1 MSTFSNYISR
11 LTGLYDE
18 REAKAVMRLLLE
30 EAFGLTYTD
39 IVCGAID
46 SLPEAES
53 QRLETMVSRLA
64 AGEPVQHVIGHGYFY
79 GRPFIVN
86 SHVLVP
92 RPETELL
99 CREAISNAATSTVL
113 DIGTGSGCIAITIA
127 AECPESHVTAWDIS
141 PDALDVARRNAAAL
155 GVSVAFEQ
163 HDILDVE
170 ACCSYVQR
178 SGLQYDVI
186 VSNPPYICDVE
197 RQSMDAN
204 VLGHDPDLA
213 LYVPDEDPL
222 LFYRAIL
229 LFAQQAL
236 TPGGMIVF
244 ELNNLYAE
252 DTAQLATQMGF
263 VNAHLL
269 DDQFGRK
276 RFLRV
281 FSKK

>member
-53 QRLETMVSRLA
+53 QRLEAMVSRLA

-99 CREAISNAATSTVL
+99 CSEAIINAATSTVL

-213 LYVPDEDPL
+213 LFVPDEDPQ

-252 DTAQLATQMGF
+252 DTARLATQMGF
-263 VNAHLL
+263 VNAHLI